1 MDKCKKCRED
11 DNLRGDI
18 GVEFK
23 RYSKWMFEKVYSTFL
38 FYFDWQN
45 KCFLFC
51 YSPKYIISNSM
62 LNNDKNAKLLYLI

>member
-11 DNLRGDI
+11 VNLRGNI

-23 RYSKWMFEKVYSTFL
+23 RHSKWMFEVYSTLL

-45 KCFLFC
+45 KCFLLC
-51 YSPKYIISNSM
+51 CSPKYIISNSI
-62 LNNDKNAKLLYLI
+62 LNNDQNAKLLYLI